1 MFVKSISFLLVHFV
15 VLTTWQ
21 LIVNKEIKWIENI
34 GICFIM
40 FLIFL
45 FYYWAKE
52 PYEYKKENKK

>member
-1 MFVKSISFLLVHFV
+1 MFVKSISFPLVHFV

-21 LIVNKEIKWIENI
+21 LIVNKEIKWIDNI

-52 PYEYKKENKK
+52 PYKYKKENKK